1 MAYDVGDVV
10 TLSWAYG
17 LATTAAVT
25 VTLPDGTTSTP
36 SVTGTTSFTASFT
49 TTLAG
54 YHRVRWVGTGSNPGA
69 YEDAFN
75 VELST
80 VEPILGLADAKAFLR
95 ISTTD
100 HDDELRLFLDAVSDK
115 CEEWTRKV
123 WRRQT
128 FTEVHS
134 ACDADYLYLRR
145 TPVISVTSVTVNGTA
160 VTDYTVDKRAGL
172 LRPGTSTSSY
182 DWPDSFAGIGV
193 VYVAGPSDG
202 VIPARILQGCR
213 DLLRHWWNTQRGGSN
228 LPRQSGSMDDYDP
241 AQGWYV
247 PNRVREAW
255 GEPRVLVR

>member
-17 LATTAAVT
+17 LATTAVVT

-36 SVTGTTSFTASFT
+36 SVSGTTSFTASFT

-145 TPVISVTSVTVNGTA
+145 TPVISVT
-160 VTDYTVDKRAGL
+160 
-172 LRPGTSTSSY
+172 
-182 DWPDSFAGIGV
+182 
-193 VYVAGPSDG
+193 
-202 VIPARILQGCR
+202 
-213 DLLRHWWNTQRGGSN
+213 
-228 LPRQSGSMDDYDP
+228 
-241 AQGWYV
+241 
-247 PNRVREAW
+247 
-255 GEPRVLVR
+255 